1 MNTKNNI
8 EVINAESFATSIRL
22 TADFKINGVNF
33 RAEGEYIFGDDYLDF
48 VEVYR
53 EEDYKQFESD
63 SEEFEIG
70 ESILGLINI
79 KETLTF

>member
-8 EVINAESFATSIRL
+8 EVIHEEAIASSIRL

-33 RAEGEYIFGDDYLDF
+33 RAEGEYILGDSSLDF

-53 EEDYKQFESD
+53 EEDYKHFD
-63 SEEFEIG
+63 WNDEEFHIG
-70 ESILGLINI
+70 ESILEQIDI
-79 KETLTF
+79 KKHLTF

>member
-1 MNTKNNI
+1 MKSKNNI
-8 EVINAESFATSIRL
+8 EVINAESFPTSIRL

-33 RAEGEYIFGDDYLDF
+33 RAEGEYVFGDSSLDF

-53 EEDYKQFESD
+53 EEDYKQFD
-63 SEEFEIG
+63 WNDEEFHIG
-70 ESILGLINI
+70 ESILEQIDI

>member
-1 MNTKNNI
+1 MNTKKKV

-33 RAEGEYIFGDDYLDF
+33 RAEGEYLFGDDYLNF

-53 EEDYKQFESD
+53 KDDYKQFD
-63 SEEFEIG
+63 WNDEEFHIG
-70 ESILGLINI
+70 ESILNLINI
-79 KETLTF
+79 KETLKF